1 LIFIF
6 YYCALRFLNFH
17 GIFGRNFCNL
27 GLFPDLGSPLHV
39 RQYQLRCTLA
49 SLHAAATQ
57 FPYFF
62 AQLRTVARLS
72 DINEQISK
80 LRYLAVYVLD
90 LLKRTK
96 SETRDRAPSIIPVET
111 PDSRVLQRGNNA
123 PLVTIV
129 IIFSHQYFSHR
140 AFSRPHARPNT
151 D

>member
-1 LIFIF
+1 LIFTF
-6 YYCALRFLNFH
+6 YYYALTFPKFSRDLWENL
-17 GIFGRNFCNL
+17 CNL
-27 GLFPDLGSPLHV
+27 GLSPDLGSPLHV

-96 SETRDRAPSIIPVET
+96 SETRDRALSIIPFG
-111 PDSRVLQRGNNA
+111 GN
-123 PLVTIV
+123 
-129 IIFSHQYFSHR
+129 
-140 AFSRPHARPNT
+140 ARFACAST
-151 D
+151 WQ